1 MRKYCFLFLGIILV
15 LALVGAACQPYVPT
29 APTLEPTAS
38 AYPEPS
44 SEPIQ
49 PPVAAVALQ
58 ERPLEAEVAAATVTA
73 QWEQRQAALR
83 STATIQS
90 VRSESAAR
98 ATAVWQS
105 TAEAVSWQATL
116 SALKIAEIQAAAEA
130 TTQIMEGQRQ
140 LAVLPLTLTPA
151 AKQEQAQKTADALKF
166 FGGLIA
172 ILIAGALFIIG
183 ALSFVTMQSARR
195 MPDGT
200 IVMPAFLAW
209 IAGLSALDPLRAT
222 GPVVK
227 TWMGRTEVPAVEDPD
242 RQEQENRRAGFIRLT
257 AAASEGGGSS
267 KSRSKP
273 ELPSD
278 AGFEPPAVTLVAPEQ
293 AQKILDNQMLA
304 AIDQD
309 WEKKNRNQLVKRM

>member
-1 MRKYCFLFLGIILV
+1 MRKYGWIALGMIMIV
-15 LALVGAACQPYVPT
+15 AMIGAACQPYVPT

-38 AYPEPS
+38 SYPEPTRN
-44 SEPIQ
+44 EPMDVSAEPTQ
-49 PPVAAVALQ
+49 DPAVAL
-58 ERPLEAEVAAATVTA
+58 AAAAATA
-73 QWEQRQAALR
+73 QGEQRQAALR
-83 STATIQS
+83 STAAVQS
-90 VRSESAAR
+90 GRIDASRAT
-98 ATAVWQS
+98 ATAVWQT
-105 TAEAVSWQATL
+105 TADAVAWQSTL
-116 SALKIAEIQAAAEA
+116 SAIKVAEIQAAANA
-130 TTQIMEGQRQ
+130 TTQVMEEQRQ
-140 LAVLPLTLTPA
+140 LALLPLTLTPA
-151 AKQEQAQKTADALKF
+151 ARQQEAQNTADTLKF
-166 FGGLIA
+166 FGGLAA
-172 ILIAGALFIIG
+172 ILIAGALLIIG

-257 AAASEGGGSS
+257 AAAAGEGGGGG
-267 KSRSKP
+267 KSRSKS
-273 ELPSD
+273 ELPAD

-309 WEKKNRNQLVKRM
+309 WDKKSRTRLAKRM

>member
-1 MRKYCFLFLGIILV
+1 MDV
-15 LALVGAACQPYVPT
+15 SA
-29 APTLEPTAS
+29 EPTQD
-38 AYPEPS
+38 P
-44 SEPIQ
+44 
-49 PPVAAVALQ
+49 AVAL
-58 ERPLEAEVAAATVTA
+58 AAAAATA
-73 QWEQRQAALR
+73 QGEQRQAALR
-83 STATIQS
+83 STAAVQS
-90 VRSESAAR
+90 GRIDASRAT
-98 ATAVWQS
+98 ATAVWQT
-105 TAEAVSWQATL
+105 TADAVAWQSTL
-116 SALKIAEIQAAAEA
+116 SAIKVAEIQAAANA
-130 TTQIMEGQRQ
+130 TTQVMEEQRQ
-140 LAVLPLTLTPA
+140 LALLPLTLTPA
-151 AKQEQAQKTADALKF
+151 ARQQEAQNTADTLKF
-166 FGGLIA
+166 FGGLAA
-172 ILIAGALFIIG
+172 ILIAGALLIIG

-257 AAASEGGGSS
+257 AAAAGEGGGGG
-267 KSRSKP
+267 KSRSKS
-273 ELPSD
+273 ELPAD

-309 WEKKNRNQLVKRM
+309 WDKKSRTRLAKRM